1 MNSNNIRSAII
12 AGFAMFAMFFGSG
25 NLVFPI
31 LIGQANMDTVL
42 AAFLGLFITG
52 IIIPFLGVYS
62 MIIMRGE
69 RDAYFERIGKVPARL
84 IVTLMLSLLGPF
96 AVVPR
101 CIIVAHSGAEML
113 LPDLSLALFSA
124 VFCVLAAAVIWRH
137 HHVVNILGKYLM
149 PILMLGLVAIVISGF
164 YNANVEAPT
173 MGVSVPAFLDGA
185 KTGYQT
191 MDLIAGFFFGI
202 TTIEHLYR
210 RCGNDAKTL
219 RTASI
224 IACLVGISLLT
235 IVYFSFVY
243 LGAKYADILG
253 GVHPEKLLVKVAH
266 QSLGNTL
273 ATPIISLTVMMACFT
288 TAVILAMLFAEFVTD
303 QVGERKYLNRH
314 TFVILTLALA
324 FVMTF
329 LGFASIAKYLATIL
343 AVLYPALIVLAVMTM
358 TNIRVFKKRRVLVP
372 IFYCMAI
379 LGLMTHLL

>member
-1 MNSNNIRSAII
+1 MNPNNIRSAII

-31 LIGQANMDTVL
+31 LIGQANAGTVL

-173 MGVSVPAFLDGA
+173 MGVAVPAFLDGA

-219 RTASI
+219 RIASI